1 MDKIELMENVLKE
14 YQAIQANISSAEKE
28 QKRLELS
35 LDKMKDEYEDT
46 RRELQNGENPF
57 NENAE
62 HVFAEYEESIKNRE
76 EGLQKSKDNI
86 SELEQSRKDFLLS
99 DENIASVVQGL
110 QEIDNQIRQKQ
121 INLQKIDI
129 NLQEYYMKSP
139 EERHG
144 KLVEDFYRE
153 QRQVEKEIK
162 DLTNKKLEFEKFLDE
177 MNVAMEEK
185 YRINLNTEPVQAEPT
200 QAEPAQAEP
209 TQAEPAQAEPTQAEP
224 TQAEPAQAE
233 PAEAEPTQAEPA
245 QAEPAEP
252 EPAQAEPTEA
262 EPVQAEPTE
271 PESVQAKTKQPFY
284 SSTFYGEPRIDPEP
298 AQAEPTQAEPTQAE
312 PTQAEPAKEPIDEN
326 KIQIIRNIACVITA
340 DGKVAYLIS
349 GEDSKGRLYHI
360 NREVKPQKLTRK
372 EKREISKTI
381 DAYFI
386 KDIDP
391 QLYRILRHDKDI
403 NNNIVYNYLHQARRA
418 SDEYDKDIMR
428 SLSDDDMQIL
438 YDLEKLNNAKA
449 TRAQKRLLKKIAK
462 NASKIG
468 LAEYTKPKSRIKEFF
483 DKIGQKLLTSGEKS
497 ETEYNRDDEIF
508 STYKDLSNEPE
519 FDFEQ
524 FCKDMNLTE
533 EERKMFEN
541 YETVKRGQRNFQKGI
556 KTEPN
561 KTNNSKGE
569 VQQQPEREKE
579 ESR

>member
-185 YRINLNTEPVQAEPT
+185 YRINLNTEPVQ
-200 QAEPAQAEP
+200 
-209 TQAEPAQAEPTQAEP
+209 
-224 TQAEPAQAE
+224 
-233 PAEAEPTQAEPA
+233 AEPTQAEPA